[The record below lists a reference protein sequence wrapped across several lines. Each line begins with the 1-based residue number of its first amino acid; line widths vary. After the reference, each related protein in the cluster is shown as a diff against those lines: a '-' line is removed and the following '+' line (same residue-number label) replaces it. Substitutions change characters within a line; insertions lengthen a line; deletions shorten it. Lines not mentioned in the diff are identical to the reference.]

1 MAKKI
6 YLSPSSQPANVYAVG
21 NTNEQEQCRK
31 IAAKCA
37 EALKR
42 CGFEAKAGL
51 SGTYQSRTK
60 ESNTWGADAH
70 IPIHTNGCN
79 GKVAGFRGFYSKA
92 GGEGYKLLS
101 AIAGEVEP
109 ITPGKSDGLSVQT
122 GLYEINNSKAPCAYL
137 ELGFHDNPEEA
148 RYIIE
153 HTDDLAEAIC
163 KGVCKHYGVKYVSP
177 SGKPTSTEKPAEKP
191 TGGLYRVSNA
201 AGKQVGAYS
210 VEENAI
216 NEVKRQLKS
225 GGSAK
230 ITYGAK

>member
-1 MAKKI
+1 M
-6 YLSPSSQPANVYAVG
+6 
-21 NTNEQEQCRK
+21 
-31 IAAKCA
+31 
-37 EALKR
+37 
-42 CGFEAKAGL
+42 
-51 SGTYQSRTK
+51 
-60 ESNTWGADAH
+60 
-70 IPIHTNGCN
+70 
-79 GKVAGFRGFYSKA
+79 
-92 GGEGYKLLS
+92 
-101 AIAGEVEP
+101 EP

-177 SGKPTSTEKPAEKP
+177 GGNTTSSAKPAEKP
-191 TGGLYRVSNA
+191 TERLYRVFNA

-210 VEENAI
+210 VEANAI
-216 NEVKRQLKS
+216 NEAKKQLKN
-225 GGSAK
+225 GGTVK